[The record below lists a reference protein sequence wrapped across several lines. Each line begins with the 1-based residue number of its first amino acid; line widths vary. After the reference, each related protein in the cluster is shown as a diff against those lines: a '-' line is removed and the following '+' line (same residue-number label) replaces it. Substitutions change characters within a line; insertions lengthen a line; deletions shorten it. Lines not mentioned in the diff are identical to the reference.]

1 MTAAEKKKEIERLQN
16 SIKALDPNKPSTAQ
30 KKKRMQNKLEEIKE
44 GTYKTGTDA
53 VKRDMIK
60 ALEVA
65 SFFIPA
71 GAAFN
76 AIRLGYKAYKA
87 GKKVSQFSKIGKN
100 NIAQLKAKRD
110 AAQKAGDTA
119 SVKLYNKQLQKAG
132 GQAQGKVNAAT
143 AAQFQAGKT
152 ASRATAGAAATGV
165 VATGVGAAAG
175 KNKRMQE
182 AKASQKPQ
190 TSENPKTGGST
201 TAADR
206 AAAIKKSGQSFSK
219 KAKVA
224 EKTIVGN
231 EYSSQLKRNLTDF
244 EQAFADA
251 RRDKQDVFTFK
262 GKKYSTKVKK

>member
-1 MTAAEKKKEIERLQN
+1 M
-16 SIKALDPNKPSTAQ
+16 SD
-30 KKKRMQNKLEEIKE
+30 KKRRGAGAAKNRE
-44 GTYKTGTDA
+44 GTAISKEQ
-53 VKRDMIK
+53 MIK

-65 SFFIPA
+65 SYFIPA

-87 GKKVSQFSKIGKN
+87 GKKVTQFSKIGKN

-143 AAQFQAGKT
+143 AAQFQARKT
-152 ASRATAGAAATGV
+152 ATRATGAAAATGV
-165 VATGVGAAAG
+165 AAAGVGAASG

-182 AKASQKPQ
+182 SKASQK
-190 TSENPKTGGST
+190 PKTGGST
-201 TAADR
+201 SAADR
-206 AAAIKKSGQSFSK
+206 AAAIRNSGQMLAK
-219 KAKVA
+219 KAKV
-224 EKTIVGN
+224 EKKPNDYSTIM
-231 EYSSQLKRNLTDF
+231 KRNLNDF
-244 EQAFADA
+244 EQAFANA
-251 RRDKQDVFTFK
+251 RNAKKDTFTFK

>member
-1 MTAAEKKKEIERLQN
+1 VTEAEKKRIADQRAENVRIQKEKIREGGEN
-16 SIKALDPNKPSTAQ
+16 VKS
-30 KKKRMQNKLEEIKE
+30 KLTKE
-44 GTYKTGTDA
+44 N
-53 VKRDMIK
+53 MIR
-60 ALEVA
+60 ALEIA

-132 GQAQGKVNAAT
+132 GQAQGKVNTAT

-152 ASRATAGAAATGV
+152 ASRAIAGAAATG
-165 VATGVGAAAG
+165 AAAIGVGAASG

-190 TSENPKTGGST
+190 TSEKPKTGGST

-206 AAAIKKSGQSFSK
+206 ASAIRNSGQMLAK
-219 KAKVA
+219 KAKV
-224 EKTIVGN
+224 EKKPNDYSTIM
-231 EYSSQLKRNLTDF
+231 KRNLNNF

-251 RRDKQDVFTFK
+251 RKAKQDVFTFK